1 MMPGKPIITVVW
13 AGAAALEQGLRPTL
27 ALAEGRW
34 AGGDRVVAVVGAMLA
49 EERPRLALLGAAEA
63 PELLRALG
71 AYSRAR
77 AGALAHALRRRWP
90 SNPDAGS
97 NPGEVGVLHVS
108 AGGMAG
114 TGGDEDNGEG
124 EEVGEMEA
132 GARGGAAAVAS
143 VYCRLALHLQ
153 MAAELVAA
161 AAAAAVEPEP
171 PLARRLHTPL
181 ASAQPG
187 LEIISCCTAVM

>member
-1 MMPGKPIITVVW
+1 MIKVVF

-27 ALAEGRW
+27 PLAEGRW
-34 AGGDRVVAVVGAMLA
+34 AGGDRVIAVVGAMLA
-49 EERPRLALLGAAEA
+49 EERPRLALLGAAKA

-71 AYSRAR
+71 AYSGAR

-90 SNPDAGS
+90 SSPDAGS
-97 NPGEVGVLHVS
+97 TPGQVGDSHVS
-108 AGGMAG
+108 AGGIAG
-114 TGGDEDNGEG
+114 PGGGEVDG
-124 EEVGEMEA
+124 GGQEGDGMEA
-132 GARGGAAAVAS
+132 GARGGATAAAS

-161 AAAAAVEPEP
+161 AAAVDPEL

-187 LEIISCCTAVM
+187 METRLVVVLL